1 MDSLTFLERI
11 TTAKPQALYV
21 LHGDEAF
28 LKRQVQQAI
37 RTLVLGSKENAFAV
51 AVHAGDKA
59 TWAAVTEDLHTLPF
73 LSPRRLV
80 IVENADPFVSAERPK
95 LEKLFRELAG
105 RSNPTGVLVFDVQS
119 WTSTT
124 NLAKATPENS
134 LIVCK
139 APSAQQLPAWCM
151 RQCQGQHGKTLASA
165 AARLLVELVGAE
177 MGVLDQEMEKLAV
190 YVGSAPK
197 IETRDVD
204 QLVGQSRAE
213 QTFRIFD
220 LIGEGK
226 TGEALSFLDRML
238 DQGNDP
244 HRVLG
249 AFSWQLRRLALTARL
264 NAQGVPLDE
273 AMTRAGVATFPAARR
288 SAEQQMRHLGRRRL
302 DQLYDWLLE
311 TDQGLKGYS
320 QLPPRTLLERLVVR
334 LARART

>member
-1 MDSLTFLERI
+1 MDSLTFLDRLA
-11 TTAKPQALYV
+11 TATPQALYV

-28 LKRQVQQAI
+28 LKRQVQQAL
-37 RTLVLGSKENAFAV
+37 RVLVLGSEDNAFAL
-51 AVHAGDKA
+51 AVHAGDRA

-80 IVENADPFVSAERPK
+80 IVENADPFVSAERPR
-95 LEKLFRELAG
+95 LERLFRDLSG
-105 RSNPTGVLVFDVQS
+105 RSNPTGILVLDVQNWAS
-119 WTSTT
+119 NT
-124 NLAKATPENS
+124 NLAKQTPDSS

-139 APSAQQLPAWCM
+139 ALSPQQLPAWCM
-151 RQCQGQHGKTLASA
+151 RHCQSKHGKTLASA

-226 TGEALSFLDRML
+226 AGEALSFLDRML
-238 DQGNDP
+238 DQGTDP
-244 HRVLG
+244 LAVLG
-249 AFSWQLRRLALTARL
+249 AFRWQLRRLALSARL
-264 NAQGVPLDE
+264 NSQGIPLDT
-273 AMTRAGVATFPAARR
+273 AMTRAGVATFPSARR

-302 DQLYDWLLE
+302 DQLFEWLLE
-311 TDQGLKGYS
+311 ADQGLKGYS

>member
-1 MDSLTFLERI
+1 MDSLTFLERLDS
-11 TTAKPQALYV
+11 AKPHALYV

-37 RTLVLGSKENAFAV
+37 RLLVLGPEENTFAL
-51 AVHAGDKA
+51 AVHAGDKT

-73 LSPRRLV
+73 LSPHRLV
-80 IVENADPFVSAERPK
+80 IVENADTFVTAERPK
-95 LEKLFRELAG
+95 LEKLFRDLAG
-105 RSNPTGVLVFDVQS
+105 RANPTGVLVLDVQNWAS
-119 WTSTT
+119 NT
-124 NLAKATPENS
+124 NLAKLTPDTS
-134 LIVCK
+134 LLVCK
-139 APSAQQLPAWCM
+139 APGAQQLPPWCM
-151 RQCQGQHGKTLASA
+151 RHCQSKHGKTLAAA

-190 YVGSAPK
+190 YVGAAPK
-197 IETRDVD
+197 IETKDVD

-226 TGEALSFLDRML
+226 AGEALAFLDRML
-238 DQGNDP
+238 DQGTDP
-244 HRVLG
+244 LAVLG
-249 AFSWQLRRLALTARL
+249 AFRWQLRRLALSARL
-264 NAQGVPLDE
+264 NAQGLPLDE
-273 AMTRAGVATFPAARR
+273 AMTRAGVASFPSARR

-302 DQLYDWLLE
+302 DQLFDWLLE
-311 TDQGLKGYS
+311 ADQGLKGYS